1 MAIKGKSKPKGGAKP
16 VTRGPRPTYV
26 PVRTPLLQRRWFWFT
41 VIAVVVVASAL
52 GIWYGIAQ
60 QRESDRERELEA
72 SLRRTVTDYQEQIEP
87 ILLTVGTPIPSGYD
101 TFPEFEDALNTFI
114 DGQGKPADLQASAE
128 ATAQAAG
135 TAAENLEAIEA
146 AALVAGKGFDAEV
159 ALFVINSQSR
169 MAQALRAYENAALLA
184 ADAAAAGDEQG
195 IALARRAKEQ
205 VALAR
210 DIFADGYQDYIEV
223 QVRAGTYQPMPDTGL
238 P

>member
-26 PVRTPLLQRRWFWFT
+26 PVRTPLLQRRSFWFT

-184 ADAAAAGDEQG
+184 SDAVTAGDEQG
-195 IALARRAKEQ
+195 SGLAKRAKEQ

>member
-26 PVRTPLLQRRWFWFT
+26 PVRTPLLQRRSFWFT

-146 AALVAGKGFDAEV
+146 AALVADKGFDAEV
-159 ALFVINSQSR
+159 ALYVINSQSR

-184 ADAAAAGDEQG
+184 SDAAAAGDELG
-195 IALARRAKEQ
+195 IGLAKRAKEQ
-205 VALAR
+205 VALAK

>member
-26 PVRTPLLQRRWFWFT
+26 PVRTPLLQRRSFWFT

-146 AALVAGKGFDAEV
+146 AGLVADKGFDAEV
-159 ALFVINSQSR
+159 ALYVINSQSR

-184 ADAAAAGDEQG
+184 SDAAAAGDEQG
-195 IALARRAKEQ
+195 VGLAKRAKEQ

>member
-26 PVRTPLLQRRWFWFT
+26 PVRTPLLQRRSFWFT

-184 ADAAAAGDEQG
+184 SDAAAAGDEQG
-195 IALARRAKEQ
+195 VGLAKRAKEQ
-205 VALAR
+205 VALAK

>member
-16 VTRGPRPTYV
+16 VTRGPRPAYV
-26 PVRTPLLQRRWFWFT
+26 PVRTPLLQRRSFWFT

-238 P
+238 

>member
-26 PVRTPLLQRRWFWFT
+26 PVRTPLLQRRSFWFT

-184 ADAAAAGDEQG
+184 SDAAAAGDEQG
-195 IALARRAKEQ
+195 VGLAKRAKEQ

>member
-1 MAIKGKSKPKGGAKP
+1 MAIKGKSKPRGGAKP

-26 PVRTPLLQRRWFWFT
+26 PVRTPLLQRRSFWFT

-114 DGQGKPADLQASAE
+114 DGQGKPADLQVSAE

-146 AALVAGKGFDAEV
+146 AALVAGKFDAEV

-169 MAQALRAYENAALLA
+169 MAQALRAFENAALLA
-184 ADAAAAGDEQG
+184 SDAVAVGDERG
-195 IALARRAKEQ
+195 VGLAKRAKEQ

>member
-1 MAIKGKSKPKGGAKP
+1 MAIKGKSKAKGGAKP

-26 PVRTPLLQRRWFWFT
+26 PVRRPLLQRRSFWYP

-60 QRESDRERELEA
+60 ERDAERERELEA
-72 SLRRTVTDYQEQIEP
+72 SLRRTVTDYQEQVDP
-87 ILLTVGTPIPSGYD
+87 VLLTVGTPIPSGYD

-114 DGQGKPADLQASAE
+114 DGQGKSADLRSSAD

-135 TAAENLEAIEA
+135 TAAEDLEAIEA
-146 AALVAGKGFDAEV
+146 STLVAGKGFDAAV

-169 MAQALRAYENAALLA
+169 MAQGLRAYENAALLA
-184 ADAAAAGDEQG
+184 SDAAAAGDDQG
-195 IALARRAKEQ
+195 VGLARRAKEQ
-205 VALAR
+205 VALAK

-223 QVRAGTYQPMPDTGL
+223 QVRAGTYQPVVDTGL

>member
-26 PVRTPLLQRRWFWFT
+26 PVRTPLLQRRSFWFT
-41 VIAVVVVASAL
+41 VIAAVVVTSAL

-114 DGQGKPADLQASAE
+114 DGQGKPADLRASAE

-146 AALVAGKGFDAEV
+146 AALVAGKGFDAEI
-159 ALFVINSQSR
+159 ALYVINSRSR

-184 ADAAAAGDEQG
+184 SDAAAAGDEQG
-195 IALARRAKEQ
+195 IGLAKRAKEQ
-205 VALAR
+205 AALAR